1 MGSMSLFGRRRVTSV
16 VATLVT
22 LTALLAGCGGLSG
35 SGPSAQGG
43 SLAKQVNLQGQS
55 YIVSGKN
62 FDEQLVLCEVAVA
75 ALESVNA
82 KVTNRCNLGGTDATR
97 QALLSGDIDMY
108 WEYTGTAWVSFL
120 KQKPIQD
127 PDAQYQAVR
136 QRDLAQNN
144 VVWLAPTP
152 FNNTYAFAIK
162 KERAQQLGLRTLSDM
177 AAYIRSGQ
185 PGNLCIESE
194 YQNRDDG
201 FVGLQRTYNFQVPPD
216 RLRVLQTGAIYQ
228 ATANQKE
235 CLFGE
240 VFTTDGRIPQLGLT
254 VLTDDKQYH
263 PLYNAAISIRK
274 NAYDRDPN
282 IAKVFAPISAA
293 LTNDVMAELNRQKSA
308 QGKPQRQVARDWL
321 AQKGFIA
328 NGS

>member
-1 MGSMSLFGRRRVTSV
+1 MGSMSLFGRRRCTSV
-16 VATLVT
+16 VATLMT
-22 LTALLAGCGGLSG
+22 LAALVAGCGGLSS
-35 SGPSAQGG
+35 SGPSAQSG
-43 SLAKQVNLQGQS
+43 SLAQQVNLQGQS
-55 YIVSGKN
+55 YTVGGKD

-75 ALESVNA
+75 ALESVHA
-82 KVTNRCNLGGTDATR
+82 KVTDRCNVGGTDATR
-97 QALLSGDIDMY
+97 QALLSGDIGMY

-127 PDAQYQAVR
+127 SKAQYEAVK
-136 QRDLAQNN
+136 QRDLAENKI
-144 VVWLAPTP
+144 VWLQPTP
-152 FNNTYAFAIK
+152 FNNTYAFAVK

-177 AAYIRSGQ
+177 AAYIRSGK
-185 PGNLCIESE
+185 PGNLCVETE

-201 FVGLQRTYNFQVPPD
+201 LVGLQGKYNFQVPPD

-228 ATANQKE
+228 ATADQKE

-254 VLTDDKQYH
+254 VLADDKLYH

-274 NAYDRDPN
+274 DVYDREPN

-293 LTNDVMAELNRQKSA
+293 LINDVMSELNRQKSA
-308 QGKPQRQVARDWL
+308 QGKSQREVARDWL
-321 AQKGFIA
+321 AQKGFITK
-328 NGS
+328 GS

>member
-1 MGSMSLFGRRRVTSV
+1 MSAFGRRRCTSA

-22 LTALLAGCGGLSG
+22 LAALVAGCGGLSS

-43 SLAKQVNLQGQS
+43 SLAQQVNLQGQS
-55 YIVSGKN
+55 YTVGGKD

-82 KVTNRCNLGGTDATR
+82 KVTDRCNVGGTDATR
-97 QALLSGDIDMY
+97 QALLSGDISMY

-127 PDAQYQAVR
+127 SKAQYEAVK
-136 QRDLAQNN
+136 QRDLAENKI
-144 VVWLAPTP
+144 VWLQPTP
-152 FNNTYAFAIK
+152 FNNTYAFAVK

-177 AAYIRSGQ
+177 AAYIRSGK
-185 PGNLCIESE
+185 PGNLCVETE

-201 FVGLQRTYNFQVPPD
+201 LVGLQGKYNFQIPPD

-228 ATANQKE
+228 ATADQKE

-240 VFTTDGRIPQLGLT
+240 VFTTDGRIPQRGLT
-254 VLTDDKQYH
+254 VLADDKLYH

-274 NAYDRDPN
+274 DVYDREPN

-293 LTNDVMAELNRQKSA
+293 LTNDVMSELNRQKSA
-308 QGKPQRQVARDWL
+308 QGKSQREVARDWL
-321 AQKGFIA
+321 AQKGFITK
-328 NGS
+328 GS